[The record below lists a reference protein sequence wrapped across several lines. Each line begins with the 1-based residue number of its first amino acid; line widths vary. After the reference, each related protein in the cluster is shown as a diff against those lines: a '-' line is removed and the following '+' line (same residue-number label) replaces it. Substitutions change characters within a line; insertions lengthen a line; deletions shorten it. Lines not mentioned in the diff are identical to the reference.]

1 MLPLL
6 AGNLSA
12 PKPTASGRKRII
24 VAEDDTA
31 IATLLTRVLSQHYD
45 VKHAATGALVLQY
58 AVEPPVPSLFMLDVM
73 MPDLDGFAVATKL
86 RAVQQLKQVPIIFLT
101 ARTAPTDIIRGIQTG
116 ARHYIQKP
124 FKIDDVLSKVKKT
137 IGE

>member
-1 MLPLL
+1 L

-12 PKPTASGRKRII
+12 PKPTTGGRKRII

-45 VKHAATGALVLQY
+45 VTHAATGALVLQY

>member
-1 MLPLL
+1 M
-6 AGNLSA
+6 SA
-12 PKPTASGRKRII
+12 PKPTAGARKRII

-45 VKHAATGALVLQY
+45 VSHAASGSRALEM
-58 AVEPPVPSLFMLDVM
+58 AAEPPAPALFMLDVM

-86 RAVQQLKQVPIIFLT
+86 RTIQQLKHVPIIFLT

-124 FKIDDVLSKVKKT
+124 FKIEDVLNKVKKT

>member
-1 MLPLL
+1 
-6 AGNLSA
+6 LSA

-24 VAEDDTA
+24 VAEDDAA

-45 VKHAATGALVLQY
+45 VTHAASGSLALEL
-58 AVEPPVPSLFMLDVM
+58 AAEGTPPSLFMLDVM
-73 MPDLDGFAVATKL
+73 MPDLDGFAVAAKL
-86 RAVQQLKQVPIIFLT
+86 RAIPQLKQVPIIFLT